1 MRAFK
6 ALYLTVNQTMH
17 AFRHGRHGPLGGGEA
32 IVRNALSALDLKEGM
47 IVADLGSGPGRF
59 TIPIA
64 KAVGAKGKV
73 YAIDIDE
80 GSLKELSEAARSEGL
95 SNVETIRAD
104 LTKGIPLPESHL
116 DLAFMANV
124 LHDLVHSGTGDF
136 IIKEVERVLKPGGT
150 FAVLE
155 FKKSF
160 TLFGPPLWLRLS
172 PEEVLE
178 LVSRASRPLRPEPA
192 INDIGEHHYLLKFR
206 KLGE

>member
-6 ALYLTVNQTMH
+6 DLYLTVNRTMH

-32 IVRNALSALDLKEGM
+32 VVNALSALDLKEGM
-47 IVADLGSGPGRF
+47 TVADLGSGPGRF
-59 TIPIA
+59 AIPIA

-116 DLAFMANV
+116 DLVFMANV
-124 LHDLVHSGTGDF
+124 LHDLVHSGT
-136 IIKEVERVLKPGGT
+136 VT
-150 FAVLE
+150 
-155 FKKSF
+155 S
-160 TLFGPPLWLRLS
+160 
-172 PEEVLE
+172 
-178 LVSRASRPLRPEPA
+178 
-192 INDIGEHHYLLKFR
+192 
-206 KLGE
+206 

>member
-1 MRAFK
+1 M
-6 ALYLTVNQTMH
+6 
-17 AFRHGRHGPLGGGEA
+17 
-32 IVRNALSALDLKEGM
+32 LSALDLKEGM

-116 DLAFMANV
+116 DLVFMANV

-150 FAVLE
+150 FA
-155 FKKSF
+155 
-160 TLFGPPLWLRLS
+160 GYA
-172 PEEVLE
+172 EVAAIAE
-178 LVSRASRPLRPEPA
+178 LIALIFIAV
-192 INDIGEHHYLLKFR
+192 
-206 KLGE
+206 

>member
-17 AFRHGRHGPLGGGEA
+17 AFRHGRHRPLGGGEA

-116 DLAFMANV
+116 DLVFMANV
-124 LHDLVHSGTGDF
+124 LHDLVHSGMGDF

-178 LVSRASRPLRPEPA
+178 LVGKASMSLRPEPA